1 LFVSGVQLDVAPQS
15 LNPEVLLKLKS
26 EIEEELKTL
35 DKEVSEGL
43 FTLTFLGSEHIL
55 LAVFYVLWFG

>member
-1 LFVSGVQLDVAPQS
+1 MAPQS

-26 EIEEELKTL
+26 EIEEVLKTL